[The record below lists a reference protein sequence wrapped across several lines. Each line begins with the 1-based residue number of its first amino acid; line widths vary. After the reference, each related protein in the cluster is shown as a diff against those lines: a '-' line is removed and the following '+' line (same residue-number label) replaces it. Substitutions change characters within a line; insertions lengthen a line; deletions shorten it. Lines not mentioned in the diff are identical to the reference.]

1 MCMKKRIFTVHNL
14 AFILVISLTV
24 FTFTACG
31 QAKEYNAS
39 ATNSGQEAAETGTQK
54 EASEPEPVVTCPLD
68 GAVIKEM
75 PIRAMAFSID
85 NNSEARPQS
94 GLDKAD
100 IVYEVPAEG
109 GITRYLAVFFH
120 GEATKIGPIRSARP
134 YLIELARE
142 WDAVYAHCGQSPQAQ
157 AYFSNYNI
165 SHINEIL
172 HSSGFWRDKSRTAPH
187 NLYTSTSGM
196 WKEIV
201 KLGWDKKTEPEGYTF
216 RLAGE
221 SVPGEAAGNVTIKYR
236 NDKVGYRY
244 DGQKG
249 LYLRYINN
257 SEYRDLNSGVQLSAS
272 NILVQQV
279 SVRTIDA
286 EGRLEIGLKGEGKAM
301 LFSGGHVIKGTW
313 KKSSAT
319 SRTRYYDESGA
330 EMKMVAGQ
338 TWIQLIPDLSQVT
351 YTE

>member
-1 MCMKKRIFTVHNL
+1 MCMNKRVLNVHNL
-14 AFILVISLTV
+14 AFILVIILTV
-24 FTFTACG
+24 FAFTACG
-31 QAKEYNAS
+31 QAKESSAS
-39 ATNSGQEAAETGTQK
+39 ATSGQEQAQTGTQK
-54 EASEPEPVVTCPLD
+54 ETPEPEPATTCPLD
-68 GAVIKEM
+68 GAIIEEM
-75 PIRAMAFSID
+75 PIRPMAFSID

-120 GEATKIGPIRSARP
+120 GEAVKIGPIRSARP
-134 YLIELARE
+134 YLIDLARE

-165 SHINEIL
+165 AHINEIL
-172 HSSGFWRDKSRTAPH
+172 HSSGFWRDKSRKAPH

-216 RLAGE
+216 RLQDE
-221 SVPGEAAGNVTIKYR
+221 SVPGEAAGNITIQYR

-244 DGQKG
+244 DPQKG
-249 LYLRYINN
+249 VYLRYINN
-257 SEYRDLNSGVQLSAS
+257 SEYKDLNSGVQLSAA
-272 NILVQQV
+272 NILIQQV
-279 SVRTIDA
+279 SVRTIDS
-286 EGRLEIGLKGEGKAM
+286 EGRREIGLKGEGKAM

-313 KKSSAT
+313 KKSSDS
-319 SRTRYYDESGA
+319 SRTRFYDESGA
-330 EMKMVAGQ
+330 EMKMIAGQ
-338 TWIQLIPDLSQVT
+338 TWIQLIPSMGNVS